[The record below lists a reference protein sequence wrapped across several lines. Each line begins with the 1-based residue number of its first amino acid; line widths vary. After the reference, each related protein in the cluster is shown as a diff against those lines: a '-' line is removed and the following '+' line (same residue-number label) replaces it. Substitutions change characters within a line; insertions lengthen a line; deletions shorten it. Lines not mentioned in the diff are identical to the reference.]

1 MAPSKN
7 LCLLLTISMIF
18 ICHAISPTSNPKVY
32 ENVCND
38 PYQGKDFAPNCLKLL
53 KAYPQIIST
62 NDYLTFIKLF
72 LRMVAIDKA
81 KKSEQQVK
89 EIFNKYPSS
98 KVIKVCVDQ
107 YHIVV
112 GDVQI
117 SLVEE
122 PSLISLD
129 IQYAID
135 ALEICDKNLANEKVV
150 DTTAIARLNYEVML
164 QLSILE
170 IASRQL

>member
-1 MAPSKN
+1 
-7 LCLLLTISMIF
+7 
-18 ICHAISPTSNPKVY
+18 
-32 ENVCND
+32 
-38 PYQGKDFAPNCLKLL
+38 
-53 KAYPQIIST
+53 
-62 NDYLTFIKLF
+62 
-72 LRMVAIDKA
+72 MVAIDKA